1 MARTETNFWAFA
13 QWRAE
18 SITDCRKTIIGA
30 YRHSI
35 EVGDV
40 HYALYSGVN
49 GAQMLLTCGEHL
61 DDMEPMAAQI
71 YATLRNMKA
80 LGADPVD
87 SVCGI
92 LRCFKVIL
100 LPLFRENLRVICK

>member
-1 MARTETNFWAFA
+1 MGRTETNFWAFA

-18 SITDCRKTIIGA
+18 SSAECRKTIIGA

-49 GAQMLLTCGEHL
+49 GSAMLLSCGEHL
-61 DDMEPMAAQI
+61 DDMEPLVAQI
-71 YATLRNMKA
+71 HATLRNMKA
-80 LGADPVD
+80 LSQDLVD
-87 SVCGI
+87 SVYGI
-92 LRCFKVIL
+92 LRCFKVCFTTL
-100 LPLFRENLRVICK
+100 S